1 VQRLKTERLRPLFTV
16 RSGVYPREFGETKE
30 ISVMTHRLLL
40 DTSSLMYRAFFA
52 LPQSISDQNGQPIN
66 AVHGYLDMS
75 ARLLANYTPGEL
87 IHVYDA
93 DWRPAGRVDLY
104 PPYKGNRPDDPET
117 LPPQF
122 TRLREILTAF
132 GLPQAE
138 APAWEADDAIGSLC
152 ANASADDHIGI
163 VTGDRDLLQLVQDG
177 STNTP
182 KIEVLYTVRGVSKLE
197 IFDEAAVVKKYNV
210 PPQRYVDFA
219 ILRGDPS
226 DGLPGVKGIG
236 EKSAAKLIA
245 AYPTLQAIVDDADSQ
260 SARIAKSLKDSTAY
274 IALMQ
279 QIVPVRNDV
288 AVTIARPTKD
298 EALVAKLSAAYG
310 ITGPVKRLEA
320 AITID

>member
-1 VQRLKTERLRPLFTV
+1 
-16 RSGVYPREFGETKE
+16 
-30 ISVMTHRLLL
+30 MTHRLLL

-66 AVHGYLDMS
+66 AVHGYLDMT
-75 ARLLANYTPGEL
+75 ARLLTNYAPDEL

-104 PPYKGNRPDDPET
+104 PPYKGNRPEDPET

-122 TRLREILTAF
+122 TRLRKLLTAL

-138 APAWEADDAIGSLC
+138 APQWEADDAIGSLC
-152 ANASADDHIGI
+152 AKAAADDHIGI

-177 STNTP
+177 GTDAP

-197 IFDEAAVVKKYNV
+197 TFDEAAVVKKYNV
-210 PPQRYVDFA
+210 PPSRYVDFA

-245 AYPTLQAIVDDADSQ
+245 AYPTLDAIVDDAGAQ
-260 SARIAKSLKDSTAY
+260 SARIANSLKNSTEY

-279 QIVPVRNDV
+279 QIVPVRKDV
-288 AVTIARPTKD
+288 AVEVNRPSKD
-298 EALVAKLSAAYG
+298 ESLIATLSVTYG
-310 ITGPVKRLEA
+310 ITGPIKRLEA
-320 AITID
+320 ATATG